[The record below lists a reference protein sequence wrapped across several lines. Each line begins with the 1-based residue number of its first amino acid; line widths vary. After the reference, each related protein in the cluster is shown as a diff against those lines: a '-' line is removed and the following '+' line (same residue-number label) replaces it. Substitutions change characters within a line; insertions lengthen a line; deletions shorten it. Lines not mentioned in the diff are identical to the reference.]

1 MTETEKAFFG
11 RKKPAYTTPTLSKEQ
26 QDKINVFT
34 TCRGVS
40 AEQAQK
46 YLYQNNW
53 ALPNDCMREY
63 NRLSK
68 SVWFEILKDSWR
80 GPNVEGDV
88 TEDIDFDNSLRAMGQ
103 YSQESKNIGG
113 EEIVE
118 MMFALEGKL
127 RMSDMIKEKIRI
139 SPREVKETLEERLER
154 RPTDKELLQYIVR
167 VIMHEAT
174 HAGMSFEQHG
184 MTTAQAE
191 YGAFT
196 GQFPE
201 NTYLRIKAYLKHPA
215 SNVNIIPKYIVDML
229 GITEMFSLRSA
240 EKFKDII
247 STIDGITGPL
257 PNGQRK
263 EEIKEQF
270 ARFEIVAIN
279 QNKPEIGEDLIN
291 DTKDYD
297 VLMEAVEER
306 WGSEAVPLLDEIYD
320 ALKTQLNTG
329 DEEKMAGAVS
339 VSNSPSMFGERY
351 SNEEEDEDYA

>member
-1 MTETEKAFFG
+1 M
-11 RKKPAYTTPTLSKEQ
+11 
-26 QDKINVFT
+26 
-34 TCRGVS
+34 
-40 AEQAQK
+40 
-46 YLYQNNW
+46 NW
-53 ALPNDCMREY
+53 FN
-63 NRLSK
+63 
-68 SVWFEILKDSWR
+68 ILKDSSKE
-80 GPNVEGDV
+80 PNVEGDV
-88 TEDIDFDNSLRAMGQ
+88 TEDIDFDNTINAMGQ

-113 EEIVE
+113 EEILE
-118 MMFALEGKL
+118 MMFTLRGKIK
-127 RMSDMIKEKIRI
+127 MSDLINEKIRVN
-139 SPREVKETLEERLER
+139 PKAVKNTLEERLDR

-174 HAGMSFEQHG
+174 HAGMGFEQSA

-201 NTYLRIKAYLKHPA
+201 STYLRIKAYLKHPA
-215 SNVNIIPKYIVDML
+215 SNVEIIPPFLVELLDIKD
-229 GITEMFSLRSA
+229 MFSFRSA

-247 STIDGITGPL
+247 ATIDGITGPL
-257 PNGQRK
+257 PNGHRK

-270 ARFEIVAIN
+270 TRFEIVAIN
-279 QNKPEIGEDLIN
+279 QNKPEIGEDLITTTN
-291 DTKDYD
+291 NYG

-320 ALKTQLNTG
+320 ALKTRLNTG